1 MTHTTP
7 DDAKETLTIQRSW
20 FETLAKL
27 SKQAN
32 KDMEKWYES
41 EKMFLPSSMN
51 KLIGYA
57 SSAETFLELFPNK
70 NHERT

>member
-1 MTHTTP
+1 MPHTTP

-20 FETLAKL
+20 FETIARL

-32 KDMEKWYES
+32 EDMEKWYETERTLMPTS
-41 EKMFLPSSMN
+41 IN

-70 NHERT
+70 NEK

>member
-1 MTHTTP
+1 MPHTTP

-32 KDMEKWYES
+32 KDMEKWYDS
-41 EKMFLPSSMN
+41 ERTLMPTSIN

-57 SSAETFLELFPNK
+57 SSAEVLLKFK
-70 NHERT
+70 K

>member
-1 MTHTTP
+1 MPHTTP

-32 KDMEKWYES
+32 KDMEKWYETERTLMPTS
-41 EKMFLPSSMN
+41 IN
-51 KLIGYA
+51 KLIGYT
-57 SSAETFLELFPNK
+57 SSAETFLKLFPNK
-70 NHERT
+70 NEK